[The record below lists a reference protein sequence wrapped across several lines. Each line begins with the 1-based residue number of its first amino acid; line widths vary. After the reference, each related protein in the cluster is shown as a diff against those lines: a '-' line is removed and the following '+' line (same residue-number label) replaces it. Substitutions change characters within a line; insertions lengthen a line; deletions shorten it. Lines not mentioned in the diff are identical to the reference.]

1 MAIVLRLAIRWW
13 LFART
18 VGPRRFEGSSNVA
31 AEVGQHAGQC
41 LLFRA
46 ASRSPCLRE
55 EVAMDVLHERCA
67 GLDVHQ
73 ETVVCCVL
81 ISEPGGR
88 CRKEFR
94 TFGTMTADL
103 EALRDWLRARP
114 EIIFRLRNPFGN
126 KAANSD

>member
-1 MAIVLRLAIRWW
+1 VSAFPSGVTIA
-13 LFART
+13 F
-18 VGPRRFEGSSNVA
+18 
-31 AEVGQHAGQC
+31 
-41 LLFRA
+41 
-46 ASRSPCLRE
+46 LRE

-103 EALRDWLRARP
+103 EALRDWLRERGVSHVAMESTGVFWKP
-114 EIIFRLRNPFGN
+114 VYAVLEGHVEIVVGNAQHIRNVPGPTSRMPSGSCC
-126 KAANSD
+126 ATA